1 MKKAF
6 TTKAFILFTALF
18 VLIAAFSFATF
29 KETEQDCTSATKKCS
44 QAMPSKKGS
53 DMLWDGFSRRFIT
66 LISIN

>member
-6 TTKAFILFTALF
+6 TTKAFTLFTVLF

-29 KETEQDCTSATKKCS
+29 KETEQVCKEASKKCS
-44 QAMPSKKGS
+44 QATPSKKS
-53 DMLWDGFSRRFIT
+53 SEMLWDGFSRRFIT